1 MSEDNASLQDEIR
14 QRYWGSDESVNGI
27 AADLGISKG
36 RFYDLI
42 PILRVEGA
50 CPACRVPGPGYANR
64 TARDQGELTCVL
76 CGWTGSESELA
87 PLEEG
92 TAAAASLRE
101 EPRPS
106 GSPQRAAG
114 GAPGAAPGTGSP
126 GALDSTSVIGGAL
139 VGLVAGLLLGGWL
152 RR

>member
-92 TAAAASLRE
+92 TEATASLRE
-101 EPRPS
+101 QP
-106 GSPQRAAG
+106 AAL
-114 GAPGAAPGTGSP
+114 GAPHHAVRGGGPRREPLPT
-126 GALDSTSVIGGAL
+126 GALDPTSVIGGAL
-139 VGLVAGLLLGGWL
+139 VGLAAGLLLGGWL